1 MAITAPKGLLKI
13 LILDLASGSPI
24 SGVGIGEKVAV
35 LSGRSWTPS
44 PGSIYFVL
52 RNLLRNEYITEIYT
66 SDRGMKKY
74 VTTSKGKA
82 LLILERDKLGAAL
95 KKSLILTSI
104 LARLVNSR
112 EAMTIAD
119 VLEPLSEALVG
130 PPK

>member
-82 LLILERDKLGAAL
+82 LLILERDKLEAAL

-104 LARLVNSR
+104 LARLVNSK

-119 VLEPLSEALVG
+119 VLEPLSEALVE

>member
-1 MAITAPKGLLKI
+1 VAITAPKGLLKI

-104 LARLVNSR
+104 LARLVNSK

-119 VLEPLSEALVG
+119 VLEPLSEALVE
-130 PPK
+130 PRK